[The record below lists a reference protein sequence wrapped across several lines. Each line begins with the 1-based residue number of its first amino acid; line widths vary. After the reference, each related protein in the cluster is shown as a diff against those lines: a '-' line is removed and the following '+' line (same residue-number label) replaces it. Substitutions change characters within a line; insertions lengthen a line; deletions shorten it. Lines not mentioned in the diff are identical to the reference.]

1 MSQFEV
7 VLLGVIIIKSAY
19 FIFLHEIYKF
29 HEMHNYRIIIA
40 YYCLF
45 DPEIITYFNI
55 IVECCSSVMIILL

>member
-29 HEMHNYRIIIA
+29 HEMHNNYRIIIA

-45 DPEIITYFNI
+45 DPEIITLI
-55 IVECCSSVMIILL
+55 